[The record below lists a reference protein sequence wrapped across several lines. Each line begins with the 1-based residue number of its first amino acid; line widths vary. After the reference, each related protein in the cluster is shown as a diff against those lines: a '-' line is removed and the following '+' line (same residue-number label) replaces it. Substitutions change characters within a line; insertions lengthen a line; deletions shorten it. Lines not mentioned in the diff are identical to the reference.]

1 MAVKAVQQI
10 QLGTVMGTEEQALKT
25 MRLMKEAGYDG
36 IELNGFMIKKM
47 PPIVKILTKMAGMPV
62 GNGGKL
68 DWKKLM
74 GQSGLSV
81 VSVHEDLGSIKRAP
95 EEIIAEAES
104 FGTHYV
110 VITGMHMFD
119 YSDGEAVKTLAE
131 DLNTAG
137 KRLKEGGISL
147 LYHNHNCEF
156 LRVTPDMTA
165 YEYII
170 ENTDPEYLYSTQ
182 QEMILAEVCYPRSV
196 QELYVFLKSTYLRRA
211 VRFKECRLCGKLF
224 AATDGDRTEYCSREY
239 EKGKT
244 CREVGASRVYQKKLL
259 GNPITRAYNRAYKTH
274 NARIRYGT
282 MTREEFNAW
291 TEEAKKHRDA
301 CQAGEISLER
311 FEEWLKQ

>member
-119 YSDGEAVKTLAE
+119 YCDGEAVKTLAE

-170 ENTDPEYLYSTQ
+170 ENTDPEYVNFEFDSYWPTETGADAKIWMRRLGERMKLWHINDRGCRPQGKGGS
-182 QEMILAEVCYPRSV
+182 ILKSDSMELGYGNMDLEGMTAIAKENGIDAVVLESHKNWVDKSPVKSFQLSAEV
-196 QELYVFLKSTYLRRA
+196 L
-211 VRFKECRLCGKLF
+211 
-224 AATDGDRTEYCSREY
+224 
-239 EKGKT
+239 
-244 CREVGASRVYQKKLL
+244 
-259 GNPITRAYNRAYKTH
+259 NRH
-274 NARIRYGT
+274 
-282 MTREEFNAW
+282 F
-291 TEEAKKHRDA
+291 
-301 CQAGEISLER
+301 
-311 FEEWLKQ
+311 

>member
-131 DLNTAG
+131 DLNTAAG

-170 ENTDPEYLYSTQ
+170 EHTDPEYVNFEFDSYWPTETGADAKIWMRRLGRADEAVAHQRPGLPSAGKGRFHLKVRQHGAGLRQYGSGGHDRHRQGERHRRGGSGEPQKLGGQIPGQILPAVGGVSEPAFLMYSR
-182 QEMILAEVCYPRSV
+182 YS
-196 QELYVFLKSTYLRRA
+196 
-211 VRFKECRLCGKLF
+211 
-224 AATDGDRTEYCSREY
+224 
-239 EKGKT
+239 
-244 CREVGASRVYQKKLL
+244 L
-259 GNPITRAYNRAYKTH
+259 GVI
-274 NARIRYGT
+274 
-282 MTREEFNAW
+282 
-291 TEEAKKHRDA
+291 
-301 CQAGEISLER
+301 
-311 FEEWLKQ
+311 